1 MLSHGSPGITLN
13 NLTITWVQWR
23 LPAWLSFK
31 SHLWQEVL
39 VTDLFVFLAVI
50 ATWRVQRSPM
60 LINCIEFLNLPDID
74 AYLFKLREG
83 RLDGG
88 HRYTNDY
95 SEGGKREFS
104 HNLCPSVL
112 THTTAT
118 RLYRGRVQRRP
129 LFEAHIKSQLM
140 SAHRHKENRILC
152 SGDNNSVS
160 AYWLQS
166 LKHGSASL
174 LLWGCS

>member
-1 MLSHGSPGITLN
+1 MPFHKSNMLHHKVCASVKGTEWMLSHGSPRITLN

-60 LINCIEFLNLPDID
+60 LINCTEFLNLPDTD

-104 HNLCPSVL
+104 HNLCPFVL

-129 LFEAHIKSQLM
+129 LFEEKLI
-140 SAHRHKENRILC
+140 
-152 SGDNNSVS
+152 
-160 AYWLQS
+160 
-166 LKHGSASL
+166 
-174 LLWGCS
+174 